1 MAQTSLHD
9 QALRLLSVRA
19 RSVRE
24 LSQRM
29 RSKGHEPQA
38 VAAEIERLIE
48 LRFLHDGDFAH
59 ERARA
64 MLRSKGWGPRKLR
77 ADLARRGVATDLI
90 DAAIAAAYQ
99 EFDPASILR
108 REALK
113 RFGEW
118 ILAEDVDPKLK
129 NKAYR
134 FLLGRGFEPEAI
146 RELLGGEY

>member
-1 MAQTSLHD
+1 M
-9 QALRLLSVRA
+9 LSVRA

-24 LSQRM
+24 LSQRL

-38 VAAEIERLIE
+38 VAAEMERLIE
-48 LRFLHDGDFAH
+48 LGFLHDGNFAR

-77 ADLARRGVATDLI
+77 ADLARRGVAADLI
-90 DAAIAAAYQ
+90 DLAIAAAYE
-99 EFDPASILR
+99 EFDPDAILR

-113 RFGEW
+113 RFGER

-146 RELLGGEY
+146 RDLLGEAH